1 MASGK
6 VDAAPDEIVAEIEET
21 RERLAQTVDTLIDR
35 ASPKNIARRNLQ
47 SIKSQ
52 FVDENGS
59 PRLETLIPVVGGI
72 VGFAGLIIVIR
83 KAVG

>member
-1 MASGK
+1 MASK
-6 VDAAPDEIVAEIEET
+6 ADAASPDQLVADIEET
-21 RERLAQTVDTLIDR
+21 RERLAHTVDALIDR
-35 ASPKNIARRNLQ
+35 TSPKNIARRNLE

-52 FVDENGS
+52 FIDESGS
-59 PRLETLIPVVGGI
+59 PRFDTILPVVGGI

>member
-6 VDAAPDEIVAEIEET
+6 TDAAPDEIVAEIEQT
-21 RERLAQTVDTLIDR
+21 RERLAHTVDTLIDR
-35 ASPKNIARRNLQ
+35 TNPKNVARRNVQ
-47 SIKSQ
+47 SIKAQ
-52 FVDENGS
+52 FVDESGS
-59 PRLETLIPVVGGI
+59 PRLETLVPVVGGI